1 MWAAGGVHGVE
12 AALKFQG
19 REQILFII
27 HLLTSSFHSLHETQ
41 TCEPKHAGLCFSQ
54 GK

>member
-19 REQILFII
+19 RKQYII
-27 HLLTSSFHSLHETQ
+27 YYSFTN
-41 TCEPKHAGLCFSQ
+41 
-54 GK
+54 